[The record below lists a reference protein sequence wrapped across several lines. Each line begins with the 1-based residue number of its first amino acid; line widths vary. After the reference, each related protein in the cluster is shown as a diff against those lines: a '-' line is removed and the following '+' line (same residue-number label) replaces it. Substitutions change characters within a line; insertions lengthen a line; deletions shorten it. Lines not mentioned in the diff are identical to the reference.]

1 MFFPDTRHRLCMRHI
16 LNKPPER
23 VGRALIEDDDFLSE
37 FMSCVWG
44 SETPDEFEAR
54 WLSINFKYGLENNS

>member
-1 MFFPDTRHRLCMRHI
+1 MRHI